1 VTEGAAAV
9 EGVEARQGMTP
20 RHRRARNCQAVAR
33 LAAVAAFLAMTATAR
48 SYADTPAPA
57 GDATPAQQAPVNQT
71 KETPVQGASMED
83 YRRHLTALQA
93 LTAACAK
100 ARDRKSCDPASV
112 GPDDRVQLGAGADSE
127 QRMIRYAWLRELLRR
142 AQDPDAVRHN
152 DSTITTALQPKD
164 ATLPAPR
171 TTTILLEEAEK
182 RLANDF
188 TQAGGQFEPAQEHPA
203 ESSAMQKVL
212 AEREFRRLKGQDP
225 RDSILEKINDWVNS
239 LFMGVSQ
246 LAEGAAWLGQMLVWG
261 FVLAVAAGLIWGLLQ
276 LERRWRVRLVPDDD
290 GPALGA
296 ASARDWQLWIEDA
309 RRAAAAGQWREA
321 IHFLYWAAIS
331 RLESKRLWP
340 ADRARTPREY
350 LALVAPEDPRKDGLA
365 ALTGS
370 FERTWYGGRQAGEAE
385 YRQADALAAALIGA
399 GSTGTGMASGGNAR

>member
-1 VTEGAAAV
+1 MMRSAILAILLCAA
-9 EGVEARQGMTP
+9 G
-20 RHRRARNCQAVAR
+20 
-33 LAAVAAFLAMTATAR
+33 TAP
-48 SYADTPAPA
+48 SHADTPAPTS
-57 GDATPAQQAPVNQT
+57 DAAPAQQAKEIPVHS
-71 KETPVQGASMED
+71 ASMED

-100 ARDRKSCDPASV
+100 GRNRKSCDPASV
-112 GPDDRVQLGAGADSE
+112 GPDDRVQLGAGANSE
-127 QRMIRYAWLRELLRR
+127 LRMIRYAWLRELLRR
-142 AQDPDAVRHN
+142 AQDPDTAKHN
-152 DSTITTALQPKD
+152 DSTITAAVQPKD

-171 TTTILLEEAEK
+171 TTTELLEDAQK
-182 RLANDF
+182 RLASDF
-188 TQAGGQFEPAQEHPA
+188 TQAGGQLQPAPEHPA
-203 ESSAMQKVL
+203 ENGAMQKVL

-225 RDSILEKINDWVNS
+225 RDSALEKIGNWLNS

-246 LAEGAAWLGQMLVWG
+246 LTQGAAWLGQILVWG
-261 FVLAVAAGLIWGLLQ
+261 FVLTVAAGLIWGLLQ

-290 GPALGA
+290 GPAPGA

-370 FERTWYGGRQAGEAE
+370 FERTWYGGRPAGEAE
-385 YRQADALAAALIGA
+385 YRQANALAAALIGA
-399 GSTGTGMASGGNAR
+399 GMTSAGSTGTAVTSIGTASGGNAR